1 MLVRL
6 PSRTVMAK
14 IQSSSNGLFVA
25 LTFPLAKPT
34 TRTLSPCATNS
45 RSSVEVSID
54 PDAVSSKADSPAC
67 PRWVPASGQSSPGMI
82 LSMSSVTSA
91 SRASLS
97 QRLMAAKKV
106 LHGLNV
112 PLDTH

>member
-1 MLVRL
+1 
-6 PSRTVMAK
+6 
-14 IQSSSNGLFVA
+14 
-25 LTFPLAKPT
+25 
-34 TRTLSPCATNS
+34 
-45 RSSVEVSID
+45 
-54 PDAVSSKADSPAC
+54 
-67 PRWVPASGQSSPGMI
+67 MI